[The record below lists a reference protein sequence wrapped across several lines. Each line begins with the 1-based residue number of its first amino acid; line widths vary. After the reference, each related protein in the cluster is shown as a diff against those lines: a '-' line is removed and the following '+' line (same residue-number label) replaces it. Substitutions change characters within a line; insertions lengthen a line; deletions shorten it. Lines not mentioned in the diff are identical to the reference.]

1 MPNVR
6 EAYLQGVELLRASG
20 SAEPAIEAE
29 VLLRHALQWNRT
41 VLYTRWETLIEPEP
55 FARYQELLEVRGSG
69 RPVSYILG
77 EREFMGLT
85 FAVDERVMIPRP
97 ETELLVEF
105 VIETFKKPAGVGS
118 REPGRDNRA
127 DDSRLPPPDSRLL
140 VDVGTGSGCIAVSL
154 AHYLPQAQLYATDI
168 SAAALQVAAGNARR
182 HGVASRVVFLEGD
195 LLTPLPQ
202 NLLGHVD
209 GIVAN
214 PPYVPV
220 SEAPVV
226 AREIREFEPAVAVF
240 VSGEGTAVHDRL
252 IEHAPRW
259 LRSGGL
265 LALEVAAGQAHRVL
279 EAVTRSGQYT
289 AIQVAPDLSGIE
301 RVVVARATESPG

>member
-85 FAVDERVMIPRP
+85 FAVDERVLIPRP
-97 ETELLVEF
+97 ETETIVEYLIREF
-105 VIETFKKPAGVGS
+105 SGRVPREGGNAVS
-118 REPGRDNRA
+118 REPVI
-127 DDSRLPPPDSRLL
+127 
-140 VDVGTGSGCIAVSL
+140 VDIGTGSGCIAVSL
-154 AHYLPQAQLYATDI
+154 AHYLPQAQVYATDI

-182 HGVASRVVFLEGD
+182 HGVANRVVFLEGD

-279 EAVTRSGQYT
+279 GAVTRSGQYT